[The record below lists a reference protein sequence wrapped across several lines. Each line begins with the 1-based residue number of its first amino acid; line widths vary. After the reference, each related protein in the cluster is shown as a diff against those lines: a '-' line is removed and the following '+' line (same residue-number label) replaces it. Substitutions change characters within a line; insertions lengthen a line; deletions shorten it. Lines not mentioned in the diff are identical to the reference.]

1 MWGQNKM
8 SDQFDSKKSKN
19 KQRALLI
26 GGSAAIILCVSVII
40 LSTDNK
46 PQQRGAPKPVP
57 LNIDATVTSNISDTE
72 ILSQQTRSDIS
83 DVQQQMNDLQ
93 SQLKAQKETE
103 SAHMNSLSQQVSQ
116 EFIGIKAQLEDMKKA
131 PPPSLSG
138 FDGLPAA
145 GGKNIGLPS
154 PESVPMVDEPE
165 ITSINLSDGSNE
177 SGTTSAGKQL
187 QSANKVKNRDTFLPI
202 SFVKAKS
209 ITAMDAPCGG
219 TSQDNPYPMLF
230 NVTDSAQLANGMKTK
245 LKGCFLLASGYG
257 DVASERAYLRLE
269 MLSCITKKGEVIN
282 SKVEGYIAGEDGK
295 AGLRGKLV
303 SKAGSK
309 VALALLSGT
318 VGGLAQAF
326 AMTATT
332 LQQTPIGPTQQV
344 DPSQS
349 LGYAGATGV
358 SSGFQQLSQY
368 YINMAEK
375 TFPVIEIVNQ
385 RNVTAV
391 FTKGLD
397 LPADMNDM
405 SGGNKSLP
413 ISLN

>member
-1 MWGQNKM
+1 M

-46 PQQRGAPKPVP
+46 PQQRGASKPVP

-138 FDGLPAA
+138 FDGLPAG

-165 ITSINLSDGSNE
+165 ITSITIGDGSSE
-177 SGTTSAGKQL
+177 SSTSTGKQL
-187 QSANKVKNRDTFLPI
+187 QSTNKVKNRDTFLPI
-202 SFVKAKS
+202 SFVKVKG

-269 MLSCITKKGEVIN
+269 MLSCVTKKGEVIN

-344 DPSQS
+344 NPSQS

-397 LPADMNDM
+397 LPVDMNDM

>member
-1 MWGQNKM
+1 M
-8 SDQFDSKKSKN
+8 SDQFDSNKSKK
-19 KQRALLI
+19 KQKYLLI
-26 GGSAAIILCVSVII
+26 GGSAAIILCVAVII

-46 PQQRGAPKPVP
+46 PQQRAAQKAVP
-57 LNIDATVTSNISDTE
+57 LNVDATVTSNISDTE

-116 EFIGIKAQLEDMKKA
+116 EFIGIKAQLEDIKKT

-145 GGKNIGLPS
+145 GGKGIGLAA
-154 PESVPMVDEPE
+154 PESVPMIEEPE
-165 ITSINLSDGSNE
+165 ITSITIGDGSNE
-177 SGTTSAGKQL
+177 SSSGTATKQL
-187 QSANKVKNRDTFLPI
+187 QSTNKVKMRDTFLPI
-202 SFVKAKS
+202 SFVKVKS
-209 ITAMDAPCGG
+209 ITSMDAPCGG
-219 TSQDNPYPMLF
+219 TAQDNPYPMMF

-245 LKGCFLLASGYG
+245 LKGCYLLASGYG

-269 MLSCITKKGEVIN
+269 ALSCVTKKGEVIN
-282 SKVEGYIAGEDGK
+282 TKVEGYIAGEDGK
-295 AGLRGKLV
+295 AGLRGRLV

-344 DPSQS
+344 NPSQS

-385 RNVTAV
+385 RNVTAI

-397 LPADMNDM
+397 LPVDMNDM
-405 SGGNKSLP
+405 SDGNKSLP

>member
-1 MWGQNKM
+1 M

-26 GGSAAIILCVSVII
+26 GGSAAIVLCVSVII

-46 PQQRGAPKPVP
+46 PQQRVAQKPVP

-116 EFIGIKAQLEDMKKA
+116 EFIGIKAQLEDIKKA

-187 QSANKVKNRDTFLPI
+187 QSTNKVKNRDTFLPI
-202 SFVKAKS
+202 SFVKVKG

-269 MLSCITKKGEVIN
+269 MLSCVTKKGEVIN

-295 AGLRGKLV
+295 AGLRGNLV

-318 VGGLAQAF
+318 VGGLGQAF
-326 AMTATT
+326 ASMATT
-332 LQQTPIGPTQQV
+332 LQQTPIGPTQIV
-344 DPSQS
+344 TPNQS
-349 LGYAGATGV
+349 VGYAGATGAAQ
-358 SSGFQQLSQY
+358 GFNQLSQY

-397 LPADMNDM
+397 LPVDMNDM

>member
-1 MWGQNKM
+1 M
-8 SDQFDSKKSKN
+8 SDQFDSNKSKK
-19 KQRALLI
+19 KQKYLLI
-26 GGSAAIILCVSVII
+26 GGSAAIILCVAVII

-46 PQQRGAPKPVP
+46 PQQRAAQKAVP
-57 LNIDATVTSNISDTE
+57 LNVDATVTSNISDTE

-116 EFIGIKAQLEDMKKA
+116 EFIGIKAQLEDIKKT

-138 FDGLPAA
+138 FDGLPSS
-145 GGKNIGLPS
+145 GGKGIGLAA
-154 PESVPMVDEPE
+154 PESVPMIEEPE
-165 ITSINLSDGSNE
+165 ITSITIGDGSNE
-177 SGTTSAGKQL
+177 SSSGAANKPL
-187 QSANKVKNRDTFLPI
+187 QSTNKVKTRDTFLPI
-202 SFVKAKS
+202 SFVKVKS
-209 ITAMDAPCGG
+209 ITSMDAPCGG
-219 TSQDNPYPMLF
+219 TAQDNPYPMMF

-245 LKGCFLLASGYG
+245 LKGCYLLASGYG

-269 MLSCITKKGEVIN
+269 ALSCVTKKGEVIN

-295 AGLRGKLV
+295 AGLRGRLV

-344 DPSQS
+344 NPSQS

-385 RNVTAV
+385 RNVTAI

-397 LPADMNDM
+397 LPVDMNDM
-405 SGGNKSLP
+405 SDVNKSLP